1 MAFAIILLF
10 VVAYFIGTFPSAV
23 MVAKSRGI
31 DITSFGSGNPGA
43 SNIARALG
51 TKFGVL
57 VFALDAGKGVLAVF
71 LGFVIADRPEAYVCA
86 AAALLGHMFPVQ
98 RRFKGGKGIATGGG
112 ILLATNIFTGL
123 VSILVWLVVM
133 KLSRKASVASI
144 AVVPLVPV
152 LFVLEGTPLWEI
164 LTIIGLG
171 VLVEIRHVSNIKR
184 LLAGKEH
191 NVGQA

>member
-1 MAFAIILLF
+1 MAYAIVILF
-10 VVAYFIGTFPSAV
+10 IVAYLIGTFPSAV

-31 DITSFGSGNPGA
+31 DITTFGSGNPGA

-57 VFALDAGKGVLAVF
+57 VFALDAGKGVVAVI

-86 AAALLGHMFPVQ
+86 AAALLGHMFPAQ

-112 ILLATNIFTGL
+112 VLLATHIITGL
-123 VSILVWLVVM
+123 VSILVWLAVM
-133 KLSRKASVASI
+133 KLTRKASVASI
-144 AVVPLVPV
+144 AVVPLVPI

-164 LTIIGLG
+164 LTIVALG

-184 LLAGKEH
+184 LIAGKEH

>member
-1 MAFAIILLF
+1 MAYAIVILF
-10 VVAYFIGTFPSAV
+10 IVAYLIGTCPSAV

-31 DITSFGSGNPGA
+31 DITTFGSGNPGA

-57 VFALDAGKGVLAVF
+57 VFALDAGKGVVAVI

-112 ILLATNIFTGL
+112 VLLATHIITGL
-123 VSILVWLVVM
+123 VSILVWLAVM
-133 KLSRKASVASI
+133 KLTRKASVASI
-144 AVVPLVPV
+144 AVVPLVPI

-164 LTIIGLG
+164 LTIVALG

-184 LLAGKEH
+184 LIAGKEH

>member
-1 MAFAIILLF
+1 M
-10 VVAYFIGTFPSAV
+10 
-23 MVAKSRGI
+23 
-31 DITSFGSGNPGA
+31 
-43 SNIARALG
+43 
-51 TKFGVL
+51 
-57 VFALDAGKGVLAVF
+57 
-71 LGFVIADRPEAYVCA
+71 
-86 AAALLGHMFPVQ
+86 
-98 RRFKGGKGIATGGG
+98 
-112 ILLATNIFTGL
+112 ATNIITGL

-133 KLSRKASVASI
+133 KISRKASVASI

>member
-1 MAFAIILLF
+1 MAYAIVILFL
-10 VVAYFIGTFPSAV
+10 VAYLIGTFPSAV

-31 DITSFGSGNPGA
+31 DITTFGSGNPGA

-57 VFALDAGKGVLAVF
+57 VFALDAGKGVVAVI

-112 ILLATNIFTGL
+112 VLLATHIITGL
-123 VSILVWLVVM
+123 VSILVWLAVM
-133 KLSRKASVASI
+133 KLTRKASVASI
-144 AVVPLVPV
+144 AVVPLVPI

-164 LTIIGLG
+164 LTIVALG

-184 LLAGKEH
+184 LIAGKEH